1 MAEIT
6 KETIEKL
13 LALARIG
20 LSEDEKKNKEPKL
33 VEDLKRILA
42 HVEELSEVN
51 TEGVERVSGGYA
63 GRNAYRSDAEI
74 KKFYD
79 DAVKA
84 QTEANKKLPKDQKP
98 QPIPALKDVKA
109 QIQQQL
115 VLQKQQTQAAAFV
128 QALRA
133 KAKVETTLK

>member
-42 HVEELSEVN
+42 HVEELSEVD

-63 GRNAYRSDAEI
+63 GRNAYRSDAEGNAL
-74 KKFYD
+74 D
-79 DAVKA
+79 GTDA
-84 QTEANKKLPKDQKP
+84 
-98 QPIPALKDVKA
+98 I
-109 QIQQQL
+109 
-115 VLQKQQTQAAAFV
+115 AAFP
-128 QALRA
+128 AEA
-133 KAKVETTLK
+133 KGYLKVPGVLEHKKKD